1 MAADSNSIIKN
12 LYSKFKYGDIVI
24 RLLYLNIGVFLII
37 SLCGLICTLFNLLP
51 VRWVSYLM
59 FPASVERFVYQPWSI
74 FSYMFVHVDVFHV
87 LFNMIWL
94 YWFGRLFLDF
104 FSSKHLRGL
113 YILGGVMG
121 ALAYMLA
128 YHVFPYFSN
137 SVDVACVTG
146 ASASVLAI
154 VV

>member
-59 FPASVERFVYQPWSI
+59 FPASVERFVYQPWSRCI
-74 FSYMFVHVDVFHV
+74 PCSFQYDMAVLVRAFVLGFLFFQAFARTIYIRGCDGSFSLYAGLSCVS
-87 LFNMIWL
+87 LF
-94 YWFGRLFLDF
+94 F
-104 FSSKHLRGL
+104 
-113 YILGGVMG
+113 
-121 ALAYMLA
+121 
-128 YHVFPYFSN
+128 
-137 SVDVACVTG
+137 
-146 ASASVLAI
+146 
-154 VV
+154 

>member
-59 FPASVERFVYQPWSI
+59 FPASVERFAYQPWSI

-94 YWFGRLFLDF
+94 LGFLFFQAFARTIYIRRCDGSFSVYAGLSCVSLF
-104 FSSKHLRGL
+104 F
-113 YILGGVMG
+113 
-121 ALAYMLA
+121 
-128 YHVFPYFSN
+128 
-137 SVDVACVTG
+137 
-146 ASASVLAI
+146 
-154 VV
+154 

>member
-59 FPASVERFVYQPWSI
+59 FPASV
-74 FSYMFVHVDVFHV
+74 D
-87 LFNMIWL
+87 LL
-94 YWFGRLFLDF
+94 YYT
-104 FSSKHLRGL
+104 KE
-113 YILGGVMG
+113 I
-121 ALAYMLA
+121 
-128 YHVFPYFSN
+128 
-137 SVDVACVTG
+137 
-146 ASASVLAI
+146 
-154 VV
+154 